1 MKKKGGLITMIVIVL
16 IVALL
21 FGAYQWFRFPAAFR
35 NLSNESLS
43 AEQVNE
49 LKEELKAK
57 EDKNVLVTY
66 FSYSGTTRGVAETLS
81 NQIGADLFEIAPK
94 EDYSSLYPQ
103 SNMEIRKG
111 ARPELSSTVEN
122 MEEYDIIFIG
132 YPVWFHATPAPI
144 NSFLESYDLTGKTI
158 IPFTTHG
165 GSGFSRTIQTI
176 SELQP
181 NATVI
186 SDGFSIS
193 RNSVSGAESDVVDW
207 VNGLNL
213 TAK

>member
-1 MKKKGGLITMIVIVL
+1 MIVVVL

-35 NLSNESLS
+35 NLSDESLS
-43 AEQVNE
+43 AEQVNG

-94 EDYSSLYPQ
+94 EDYSSLYLQ
-103 SNMEIRKG
+103 SNMEIRRG
-111 ARPELSSTVEN
+111 ERPELSSEVEN

-144 NSFLESYDLTGKTI
+144 NSFLESYDLTGKLI
-158 IPFTTHG
+158 IPFCTSG
-165 GSGFSRTIQTI
+165 GSDIDETMPTFLDSCEGLAVYGERRI
-176 SELQP
+176 SGSSQIGSWLTEL
-181 NATVI
+181 
-186 SDGFSIS
+186 D
-193 RNSVSGAESDVVDW
+193 
-207 VNGLNL
+207 LNL
-213 TAK
+213 GNGN

>member
-1 MKKKGGLITMIVIVL
+1 MKKKGGLITMVVVVL

-35 NLSNESLS
+35 NLSDESLS

-103 SNMEIRKG
+103 SNMEIRRG
-111 ARPELSSTVEN
+111 ERPELSSEVEN

-144 NSFLESYDLTGKTI
+144 NSFLENYDLTGKLI
-158 IPFTTHG
+158 IPFCTSG
-165 GSGFSRTIQTI
+165 GSDIDETMPTFLDSCEGLAVYGERRINGSSQIGSWLT
-176 SELQP
+176 EL
-181 NATVI
+181 
-186 SDGFSIS
+186 D
-193 RNSVSGAESDVVDW
+193 
-207 VNGLNL
+207 LNL
-213 TAK
+213 GNGN

>member
-1 MKKKGGLITMIVIVL
+1 MKKKGGWITMIVVVL

-35 NLSNESLS
+35 NLSDESLS

-94 EDYSSLYPQ
+94 EDYSSLYLQ
-103 SNMEIRKG
+103 SNMEIRRGK
-111 ARPELSSTVEN
+111 RPELSSAVEN
-122 MEEYDIIFIG
+122 MEEYDIVFIG

-144 NSFLESYDLTGKTI
+144 NSFLESYDLTGKLI
-158 IPFTTHG
+158 IPFCTSG
-165 GSGFSRTIQTI
+165 GSDIDETMPTFLDSCEGLAVYGERRI
-176 SELQP
+176 SGSSQIGSWLAEL
-181 NATVI
+181 
-186 SDGFSIS
+186 D
-193 RNSVSGAESDVVDW
+193 
-207 VNGLNL
+207 LNL
-213 TAK
+213 GNGN

>member
-1 MKKKGGLITMIVIVL
+1 MKKKGGLITMIVVVL

-35 NLSNESLS
+35 NLSDESLS
-43 AEQVNE
+43 AEQVNG

-94 EDYSSLYPQ
+94 EDYSSLYLQ
-103 SNMEIRKG
+103 SNMEIRRG
-111 ARPELSSTVEN
+111 ERPELSSEVEN

-144 NSFLESYDLTGKTI
+144 NSFLESYDLTGKLI
-158 IPFTTHG
+158 IPFCTSG
-165 GSGFSRTIQTI
+165 GSDIDETMPTFLDSCEGLAVYGERRI
-176 SELQP
+176 SGSSQIGSWLTEL
-181 NATVI
+181 
-186 SDGFSIS
+186 D
-193 RNSVSGAESDVVDW
+193 
-207 VNGLNL
+207 LNL
-213 TAK
+213 GNGN

>member
-1 MKKKGGLITMIVIVL
+1 MKKKGGLITMVVVVL

-35 NLSNESLS
+35 NLSDESLS

-66 FSYSGTTRGVAETLS
+66 FSYSGTTRGVAETSS

-103 SNMEIRKG
+103 SNMEIRRG
-111 ARPELSSTVEN
+111 ERPELSSEVEN

-144 NSFLESYDLTGKTI
+144 NSFLENYDLTGKLI
-158 IPFTTHG
+158 IPFCTSG
-165 GSGFSRTIQTI
+165 GSDIDETMPTFLDSCEGLAVYGERRI
-176 SELQP
+176 SGSSQIGSWLTEL
-181 NATVI
+181 
-186 SDGFSIS
+186 D
-193 RNSVSGAESDVVDW
+193 
-207 VNGLNL
+207 LNL
-213 TAK
+213 GNGN

>member
-1 MKKKGGLITMIVIVL
+1 MKKKGGLITMVVVVL

-35 NLSNESLS
+35 NLSDESLS

-103 SNMEIRKG
+103 SNMEIRRG
-111 ARPELSSTVEN
+111 ERPELSSEVEN

-144 NSFLESYDLTGKTI
+144 NSFLENYDLTGKLI
-158 IPFTTHG
+158 IPFCTSG
-165 GSGFSRTIQTI
+165 GSDIDETMPTFLDSCEGLAVYGERRISGSSQIGI
-176 SELQP
+176 WLSEL
-181 NATVI
+181 
-186 SDGFSIS
+186 D
-193 RNSVSGAESDVVDW
+193 
-207 VNGLNL
+207 LNL
-213 TAK
+213 GYGY

>member
-1 MKKKGGLITMIVIVL
+1 MKKKGGLITMVVVVL

-35 NLSNESLS
+35 NLSDESLS

-103 SNMEIRKG
+103 SNMEIRRG
-111 ARPELSSTVEN
+111 ERPELSSEVEN

-144 NSFLESYDLTGKTI
+144 NSFLENYDLTGKLI
-158 IPFTTHG
+158 IPFCTSG
-165 GSGFSRTIQTI
+165 GSDIDETMPTFLDSCEGLAVYGERRI
-176 SELQP
+176 SGSSQIGSWLTEL
-181 NATVI
+181 
-186 SDGFSIS
+186 D
-193 RNSVSGAESDVVDW
+193 
-207 VNGLNL
+207 LNL
-213 TAK
+213 GNGN